1 MITGTVLLFGLLFGL
16 QHALEADHLA
26 AVATLVARESDARRV
41 IRQGV
46 FWGLGHSF
54 TLLVFGGAVMVIGV
68 VLSERWVHGLEGAVG
83 VMLVLLGA
91 DLLRRLWRDR
101 VHFHTHLH
109 AAPRVPV
116 QARWQAS
123 LQARSQAHPQ
133 AHFHAHSHRAERAPH
148 DRQRHEHAHRPVPLR
163 ALAVGM
169 VHGLA
174 GSAALVLL
182 TLQRVGSPW
191 VGLLYVL
198 LFGLGS
204 VCGMAALSWAVS
216 VPMRLSARHLT
227 RCHRWLNAGVAVVSV
242 ALGLNVVATQW
253 FG

>member
-1 MITGTVLLFGLLFGL
+1 VITGTVLLFGLLFGL

-26 AVATLVARESDARRV
+26 AVAALVARERDARRV

-54 TLLVFGGAVMVIGV
+54 TLLGFGGAVMVVGV

-101 VHFHTHLH
+101 VHVHTHVH
-109 AAPRVPV
+109 AASPVP
-116 QARWQAS
+116 AP
-123 LQARSQAHPQ
+123 ARSPARSS

-148 DRQRHEHAHRPVPLR
+148 DLQRHDHDHAHRPVPLR

-174 GSAALVLL
+174 GSAALVML

-216 VPMRLSARHLT
+216 VPMRLSARHFT
-227 RCHRWLNAGVAVVSV
+227 RCHHGLSAAVAVGSV
-242 ALGLNVVATQW
+242 ALGLNVVAGQW

>member
-26 AVATLVARESDARRV
+26 AVATLVAGEADPRRV

-54 TLLVFGGAVMVIGV
+54 TLLLFGGAVMVIGI

-91 DLLRRLWRDR
+91 DLLRRLWRER
-101 VHFHTHLH
+101 VHFHAHVH
-109 AAPRVPV
+109 PVPPT
-116 QARWQAS
+116 AT
-123 LQARSQAHPQ
+123 PTQ
-133 AHFHAHSHRAERAPH
+133 AHFHAHSHRGERPPH
-148 DRQRHEHAHRPVPLR
+148 DPQRHRHEHRPIPLR
-163 ALAVGM
+163 ALLVGM

-182 TLQRVGSPW
+182 TLQQVGNPW
-191 VGLLYVL
+191 TGLLYVL

-227 RCHRWLNAGVAVVSV
+227 RCHRWLNGAVALVSV
-242 ALGLNVVATQW
+242 ALGLTVVSQQW
-253 FG
+253 FA

>member
-1 MITGTVLLFGLLFGL
+1 MTTGAVLLLGLLFGL

-26 AVATLVARESDARRV
+26 AVATLVAREGDTRRA

-46 FWGLGHSF
+46 FWGLGHSL
-54 TLLVFGGAVMVIGV
+54 TLLLFGGVVMVIGV
-68 VLSERWVHGLEGAVG
+68 VLSERTLRGLEGAVG

-91 DLLRRLWRDR
+91 DLLRRMWRDR
-101 VHFHTHLH
+101 VHFHSHVHVPAVAST
-109 AAPRVPV
+109 AAAKV
-116 QARWQAS
+116 Q
-123 LQARSQAHPQ
+123 
-133 AHFHAHSHRAERAPH
+133 HFHAHSHLGERAPH
-148 DRQRHEHAHRPVPLR
+148 DARKHQHEHRPVPLR

-174 GSAALVLL
+174 GSAALVVL
-182 TLQRVGSPW
+182 TLQHVGSPW
-191 VGLLYVL
+191 MGLLYVV

-227 RCHRWLNAGVAVVSV
+227 RWHRWLGGGVAACSM
-242 ALGLNVVATQW
+242 ALGCSVIANQW
-253 FG
+253 IG